1 MKNKIIML
9 DRPIFVFKK
18 IHKCPNCSNKIIPKI
33 IIENINTNSE
43 EAKNYDFSAG
53 DSFLI
58 GDAEYKYYVFY
69 CEYCKKEYKIDEIK
83 KYERIN
89 KERKIKNRGGNKIL
103 MKFKLFINKIF

>member
-1 MKNKIIML
+1 MKNKIIVL

-33 IIENINTNSE
+33 IIKNINTNSE

-58 GDAEYKYYVFY
+58 GDVEYKYYVFIVNIV
-69 CEYCKKEYKIDEIK
+69 KKNTK
-83 KYERIN
+83 
-89 KERKIKNRGGNKIL
+89 L
-103 MKFKLFINKIF
+103 MR